1 MSDLKNQIAV
11 VTGASSGI
19 GKACCYAL
27 AKAGATVCLFGR
39 NINALKKI
47 ESEIKKYSPLSK
59 ALKVDLFNDD
69 EISEA
74 VNLIKNEYGTVH
86 MLVHSAGIYL
96 VGKIKEAP
104 VQAFDDQYKINVR
117 APYLLTQ
124 QLLSL
129 IDKSLGQIV
138 FINSTAA
145 MTAKSDL
152 SQYCATKS
160 ALKALADSLRIEINP
175 EGIRVLSIYPGR
187 TATPMQESVCKHE
200 GVAYKAETMI
210 QPEQVAKLLVYTLEM
225 SRDAEI
231 TDITVRPM
239 NAA

>member
-1 MSDLKNQIAV
+1 MCDLKDQIAV

-27 AKAGATVCLFGR
+27 AKAGVAVCLLGR
-39 NINALKKI
+39 DINELKKI
-47 ESEIKKYSPLSK
+47 ESEIREYSPLSK
-59 ALKVDLFNDD
+59 AVKVDLFNDD

-74 VNLIKNEYGTVH
+74 VSLIKNEYGAVH
-86 MLVHSAGIYL
+86 MLVHSAGIYS
-96 VGKIKEAP
+96 VGKVKEAP
-104 VQAFDDQYKINVR
+104 VQEFDDQYKINVR
-117 APYLLTQ
+117 APYFLTQ

-138 FINSTAA
+138 FINSTVA
-145 MTAKSDL
+145 MAAKSNL

-160 ALKALADSLRIEINP
+160 ALKALADSLRIEINS
-175 EGIRVLSIYPGR
+175 EGIRVLTIYPGR
-187 TATPMQESVCKHE
+187 TATPMQENVCKHE
-200 GVAYKAETMI
+200 GIAYNVETMI
-210 QPEQVAKLLVYTLEM
+210 QPEQVAKLLVSSLKM
-225 SRDAEI
+225 PRDAEI